1 MEIIMSSKYLVALS
15 LTLSVAGVAAPVRA
29 QNVEIRDAAI
39 ARCIGVAQTQYP
51 QDSAENQGGRMATYK
66 ACMEA
71 AGFKP

>member
-1 MEIIMSSKYLVALS
+1 MEITMSKCLVAFS
-15 LTLSVAGVAAPVRA
+15 LALFVAGFAPARA

-39 ARCIGVAQTQYP
+39 ARCIGMAQTQYP
-51 QDSAENQGGRMATYK
+51 QDSVENQGGRIATYK

>member
-1 MEIIMSSKYLVALS
+1 MEITMSKCLVALS
-15 LTLSVAGVAAPVRA
+15 LTLSVAGFAAPAEA
-29 QNVEIRDAAI
+29 QNSEVRDAAI

-51 QDSAENQGGRMATYK
+51 HDSAENQGGRMATYK